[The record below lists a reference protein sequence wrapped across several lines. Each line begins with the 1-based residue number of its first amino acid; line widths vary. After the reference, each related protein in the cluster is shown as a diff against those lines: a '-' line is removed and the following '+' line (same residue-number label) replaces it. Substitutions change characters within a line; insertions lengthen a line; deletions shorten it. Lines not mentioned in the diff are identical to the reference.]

1 MAKIDDTTGIQSI
14 LPETRL
20 PDDYRHVQA
29 NPEQFG
35 GLIARGI
42 EQEAAGKRQLGQ
54 GEAELGRGES
64 QLGQTFGKVA
74 ANDAFNQIDQ
84 QVTKLLHGDPS
95 KKDPVTGAPDGGYL
109 SLEGRAALM
118 AAPGVQ
124 QKLDELISNARSGLT
139 TL

>member
-1 MAKIDDTTGIQSI
+1 MAKIEDTAGIQNV
-14 LPETRL
+14 LPDTRV

-29 NPEQFG
+29 SPEQFG

-74 ANDAFNQIDQ
+74 ANDAFNQINEQ
-84 QVTKLLHGDPS
+84 AQHL
-95 KKDPVTGAPDGGYL
+95 
-109 SLEGRAALM
+109 
-118 AAPGVQ
+118 
-124 QKLDELISNARSGLT
+124 
-139 TL
+139 